1 MIPDAILSRIAKL
14 FLLLSAALV
23 FGIIYGI
30 ATHDRILLLL
40 SIALAIAGGV
50 KITVLFLS
58 ARKKE
63 YEIVEGTVT
72 SLRRI
77 PVRKCQVLKIANDAG
92 AEAEILVKGRAALK
106 AGKRYRLYLSCEEP
120 ITGNLPESDFLRPA
134 RALLGFEETLTEQ

>member
-92 AEAEILVKGRAALK
+92 AESEILVKGRAALK

-120 ITGNLPESDFLRPA
+120 ITGNLPECDFLRPA

>member
-77 PVRKCQVLKIANDAG
+77 PVRKCQVLKITNDTG

>member
-30 ATHDRILLLL
+30 ATHDHILLLL
-40 SIALAIAGGV
+40 SIALAVAGGI
-50 KITVLFLS
+50 KIAVLFLS

-63 YEIVEGTVT
+63 YEVIEGTVT

-77 PVRKCQVLKIANDAG
+77 PLRKCQVLKIANDDG

-120 ITGNLPESDFLRPA
+120 ISGNLPESDLLRPA

>member
-92 AEAEILVKGRAALK
+92 AEAEILVKGRPALK